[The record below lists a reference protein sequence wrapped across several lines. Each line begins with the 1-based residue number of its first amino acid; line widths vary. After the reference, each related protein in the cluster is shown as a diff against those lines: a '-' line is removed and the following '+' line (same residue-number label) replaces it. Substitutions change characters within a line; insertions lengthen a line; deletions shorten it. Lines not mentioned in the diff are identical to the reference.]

1 MAAEV
6 YWKDKG
12 WQKMARK
19 LRSLQ
24 TKRLY
29 VGLFAGDRYPDG
41 TEVVDVALWNHFG
54 TERIPE
60 RPFISFTIE
69 SKEAAIKKQIAAS
82 VSLLTSGRSTAG
94 QQLKLIGKYVTG
106 LIQDEIEQWSS
117 PPNAESTVKAKGFND
132 PLIETRRLKNS
143 VTHRVR

>member
-6 YWKDKG
+6 FWKDKG

-29 VGLFAGDRYPDG
+29 VGLFAGDKYPDG
-41 TEVVDVALWNHFG
+41 TDVVDVAMWNHFG

-69 SKEAAIKKQIAAS
+69 SREAAIKKRIAAS
-82 VSLLTSGRSTAG
+82 VSLLTEGRSTAG
-94 QQLKLIGKYVTG
+94 QQLKLIGKYVSE
-106 LIQDEIEQWSS
+106 LIKREITLWDT
-117 PPNAESTVKAKGFND
+117 PANAESTVKAKGFND
-132 PLIETRRLKNS
+132 PLLETGKMRES
-143 VTHRVR
+143 VRHEVR